1 MAYRSQ
7 IGSSIHEIIYPNIF
21 YRGYTGMLSEEFV
34 IHFSELEDPRVTN
47 HNSKHTFEDIFI
59 LAFVANLCCCD
70 SWVEVEEFCKSR
82 EDFFKEFLDLKN
94 GIPSH
99 DTFGRVFSM
108 IDSTHLEMLL
118 IDWMSK
124 IFKKSNGE
132 IIAIDGKTIRG
143 SRRKGELSGIS
154 MINAWACENKLSLGS
169 IKVDDGSNEISGI
182 SKMLDYLD
190 IKKCTIT
197 IDAIGCQT
205 KIADKI
211 INNGANYI
219 LCVKNN
225 QKRLKGFIESHFD
238 NHIKRGKSRHI
249 SDTGVIIEKAHGRE
263 ESRQILCLPS
273 DDVYKLQES
282 WPHAK
287 SVIKVIRKRVV
298 NEKLSEQVNYYI
310 SSHSFLSIQ
319 ITHGI
324 RKHWN
329 IENCL
334 HWQLD
339 VSFGEDGCRARVKNA
354 ANNLAVLRRLSLA
367 FIKLNTS
374 RKGSMKI
381 KRKLAGWDNDFLKE
395 VLIDG
400 ISKFTGEKKL

>member
-1 MAYRSQ
+1 
-7 IGSSIHEIIYPNIF
+7 
-21 YRGYTGMLSEEFV
+21 MLSQNFI
-34 IHFSELEDPRVTN
+34 IHFLELEDPRVTN

-59 LAFVANLCCCD
+59 LAFVANLCFCD
-70 SWVEVEEFCKSR
+70 SWVEVEQFCKSR
-82 EDFFKEFLDLKN
+82 EEFFKEFLELTN

-108 IDSTHLEMLL
+108 IDSVHLEELL
-118 IDWMSK
+118 ISWMSK
-124 IFKKSNGE
+124 IFRKTNGE
-132 IIAIDGKTIRG
+132 IIAIDGKNIRG
-143 SRRKGELSGIS
+143 SRKKGEHSGIS
-154 MINAWACENKLSLGS
+154 MINAWACENKLSLGC
-169 IKVDDGSNEISGI
+169 IKVEDGSNEIVGI
-182 SKMLDYLD
+182 SKMLDYLN

-211 INNGANYI
+211 IDKGGNYI

-225 QKRLKGFIESHFD
+225 QKRLRESIESHFD
-238 NHIKRGKSRHI
+238 HHINKAKGRHI

-263 ESRQILCLPS
+263 ESRQILTLPS
-273 DDVYKLQES
+273 DDVYKLKET

-287 SVIKVIRKRVV
+287 SVIKIIRKRLV
-298 NEKLSEQVNYYI
+298 NDKMSEQVNYYI

-319 ITHGI
+319 IPSGI
-324 RKHWN
+324 RKHWH

-354 ANNLAVLRRLSLA
+354 ANNLAVLRRMSLA
-367 FIKLNTS
+367 FVKSNTT
-374 RKGSMKI
+374 KKASMRV
-381 KRKLAGWDNDFLKE
+381 KRKLAGWDNNFLKE
-395 VLIDG
+395 VLLDG
-400 ISKFTGEKKL
+400 ITKLAKDKIS